1 MQAVIGSIET
11 ATDQVEEIIN
21 AIETIGTKDEVL
33 NSVIKE
39 NKLSRTERIKIAKLD
54 NVREDRESKQI
65 KSFRPFGD

>member
-1 MQAVIGSIET
+1 M
-11 ATDQVEEIIN
+11 EEIIN